1 VFDGLIDRFQV
12 IRRKILGY
20 GRITKTEVDA
30 VLRDIRVT
38 LLEADVHYQVVK
50 DFVEALGKK
59 SETLELVKSLNPG
72 DLMIKTVYEE
82 LVDLLGKTP
91 KMLEFKSGGPTVI
104 CLIGLQGVGKTT
116 TAGKLALR
124 YKSKQPL
131 LVPADA
137 KRPAAVEQLTLLA
150 ERIEV
155 PVFPLQNNSALE
167 TCVKALAAAREAGH
181 GIVIID
187 TAGRLHIDEELVAEL
202 ARINEAVKPHYR
214 LLVCDG
220 MAGQDAVNQA
230 KTFQDKIGLEGA
242 ILTKMDGD
250 SRGGAALSIRRV
262 SQVPIY
268 FIGTSEHSDGIE
280 IFYPDRIGQRILGM
294 GDMTSLVE
302 KVQSLETAGDREKM
316 QKKIAKGDLNLAD
329 FMEQLKTMK
338 KMGPLSKLASMIPG
352 VKEADVDEK
361 EFQRIEA
368 IIGSMTAKER
378 NHPDLIDGSRKRRIA
393 QGSGTSVS
401 DVNQLLKQFFY
412 ARDMLKKMSK
422 GKKSGKT
429 PGKMP
434 FPM

>member
-1 VFDGLIDRFQV
+1 VFEGLIDRFQV

-20 GRITKTEVDA
+20 GRITKTEIDA
-30 VLRDIRVT
+30 LLRDIRVT

-50 DFVEALGKK
+50 EFVETLGKK
-59 SETLELVKSLNPG
+59 AETLELVKSLNPG
-72 DLMIKTVYEE
+72 DLVLKTVYEE

-91 KMLEFKSGGPTVI
+91 KMLEFKQNGPTI
-104 CLIGLQGVGKTT
+104 ISLIGLQGVGKTT

-124 YKSKQPL
+124 YKAKHPL

-137 KRPAAVEQLTLLA
+137 KRPAAVEQLTMLA
-150 ERIEV
+150 ERIGV
-155 PVFPLQNNSALE
+155 PVFPLQQNSALE
-167 TCVKALAAAREAGH
+167 TCKAALQRAQEGEH

-202 ARINEAVKPHYR
+202 AQINQAVKPNYR

-220 MAGQDAVNQA
+220 MTGQDAVNQA
-230 KTFQDKIGLEGA
+230 QAFQDKVGLEGA

-262 SQVPIY
+262 ARVPIY
-268 FIGTSEHSDGIE
+268 FIGTSENADGIE

-302 KVQSLETAGDREKM
+302 KVQSLEQIGDREKI

-329 FMEQLKTMK
+329 FMEQMKTMK
-338 KMGPLSKLASMIPG
+338 KMGPLSKLAAMIPG

-368 IIGSMTAKER
+368 IIGSMTVKER

-393 QGSGTSVS
+393 QGSGTTVS

-412 ARDMLKKMSK
+412 ARDMLKKMSQ
-422 GKKSGKT
+422 GKKS
-429 PGKMP
+429 GKMP